1 MDSDNSLQ
9 SSDNNYEGESESKS
23 ESESNSSSSSSKGNS
38 SHNSYTSN
46 HRYNRRLIANDP
58 AVTSSTHQK
67 KKTTQTSKVP
77 NITNTNNQRENKK
90 KKNNK
95 NNNNNNNEN
104 DDEKINLPQKN
115 QNQNPLSRSKLAREH
130 KISAI
135 QEQEIQDVFLLFARD
150 SSLMTNT
157 SSLNTDKVSS
167 SSLKRKRINS
177 ESKRQV
183 SQNKRKKDDS
193 SNIQMMKLPIIN
205 LRPAL
210 IALSLTPTTA
220 ELNEFIAILDSEGTG
235 LVEYEPF
242 VAICALKI
250 NSRVVGDTDHQR
262 EVDEAWELFVRE
274 GEDRITLASLREVA
288 RGIGEKDISD
298 DLLRD
303 MVLEANE
310 GAGLAKGVNKR
321 EFENVMRKAG
331 VWRSR

>member
-23 ESESNSSSSSSKGNS
+23 ESNCSSSSSKGNS

-90 KKNNK
+90 KNNNK
-95 NNNNNNNEN
+95 NKNNNNNNEN
-104 DDEKINLPQKN
+104 DDGKKNLPQKN

-135 QEQEIQDVFLLFARD
+135 QEQEIQEVFLLFARD